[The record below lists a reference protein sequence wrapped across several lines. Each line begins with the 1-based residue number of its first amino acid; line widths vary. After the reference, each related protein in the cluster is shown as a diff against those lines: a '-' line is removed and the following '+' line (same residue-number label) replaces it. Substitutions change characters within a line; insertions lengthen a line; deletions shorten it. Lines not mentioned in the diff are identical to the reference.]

1 MLRILKLS
9 DYAIGLLARLARE
22 PGRCMSAQLLAAE
35 LALPLPTAAKLL
47 KKLAQAGLVQSTR
60 GAWGGYSLA
69 RPPEGISLAE
79 VIAAIE
85 GPLALTECTAP
96 NSGCALE
103 SRCATRS
110 HWQSVGDA
118 VYQAL
123 ASFNIAEMAQP
134 LPIHPPRKE

>member
-9 DYAIGLLARLARE
+9 DYAAGLLVRMARE

-35 LALPLPTAAKLL
+35 LPLPLPTAAKLL
-47 KKLAQAGLVQSTR
+47 KKLAQAGLVKSTR

-69 RPPEGISLAE
+69 RAPEGISLAE

-96 NSGCALE
+96 NSSCSLE
-103 SRCATRS
+103 NHCATRS
-110 HWQSVGDA
+110 HWQSVSDA
-118 VYQAL
+118 VYRAL

>member
-9 DYAIGLLARLARE
+9 DYATGLLARLARE

-35 LALPLPTAAKLL
+35 LALPLPTTAKLL
-47 KKLAQAGLVQSTR
+47 KKLVQAGLVQSTR

-69 RPPEGISLAE
+69 RPPQGISLAE

-96 NSGCALE
+96 NGSCALE

-110 HWQSVGDA
+110 RWQSVND
-118 VYQAL
+118 VVFRAL
-123 ASFNIAEMAQP
+123 ASFNIAEMTQL
-134 LPIHPPRKE
+134 LPTHPPQKE